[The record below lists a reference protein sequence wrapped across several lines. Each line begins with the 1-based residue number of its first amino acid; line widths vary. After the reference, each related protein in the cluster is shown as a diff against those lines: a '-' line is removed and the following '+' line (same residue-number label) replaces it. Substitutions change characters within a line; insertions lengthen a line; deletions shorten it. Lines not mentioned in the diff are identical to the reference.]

1 MGAFRESPH
10 KAELKD
16 SGVTRLLLASNP
28 VMVRT
33 TMMDHASVCPNMHA
47 RSWRRA
53 HTTSCTAARA
63 GGTPC
68 SNSVKSKLAELLGYA
83 ALAVGMF
90 VKKLAMGVAVG
101 VRVLLLL
108 KDGFGALVVGV
119 RVGSSGV
126 KEGVFVLEGV
136 AIEDPVD
143 EDVRVGV
150 GELVRVFELLAV

>member
-16 SGVTRLLLASNP
+16 SGVTRLLLASSP

-90 VKKLAMGVAVG
+90 VKKLAMGVAGG
-101 VRVLLLL
+101 VRVLL
-108 KDGFGALVVGV
+108 KDGFGALVGV
-119 RVGSSGV
+119 RVGASV

>member
-16 SGVTRLLLASNP
+16 SGVTRLLLASSP

-90 VKKLAMGVAVG
+90 VKKLAMGVANG
-101 VRVLLLL
+101 VRVLL
-108 KDGFGALVVGV
+108 KDGFGALVGV
-119 RVGSSGV
+119 RVGASV

>member
-10 KAELKD
+10 EAELKD

-68 SNSVKSKLAELLGYA
+68 SDSVKSKLAELLGYA

-90 VKKLAMGVAVG
+90 VKKLAMGVTSG
-101 VRVLLLL
+101 VRVLL
-108 KDGFGALVVGV
+108 KDGFGALVGV
-119 RVGSSGV
+119 RVGASV
-126 KEGVFVLEGV
+126 KVGVFVLEGV

-150 GELVRVFELLAV
+150 GELVRVLELLAV